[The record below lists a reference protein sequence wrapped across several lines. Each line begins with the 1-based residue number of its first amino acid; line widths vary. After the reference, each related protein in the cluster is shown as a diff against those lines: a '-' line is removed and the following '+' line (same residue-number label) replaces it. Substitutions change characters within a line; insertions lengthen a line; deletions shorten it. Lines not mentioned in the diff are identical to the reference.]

1 MGAALA
7 RGGEIRISLGRSKDL
22 LTTTK
27 TTFEIPFKNCTFPSL
42 ALKDVYIK
50 HFYDL
55 LTFYW
60 HLADC
65 RSIVVLAPLT
75 YSALLSAQYKP
86 QNIIKQFIK
95 SNLFNNYCACNN
107 TARAQKTIRV
117 NRVVNYYKTKIR
129 HIVPIKIIKN
139 RGYILFLL

>member
-1 MGAALA
+1 MPLHFTLYTLHFTLDN
-7 RGGEIRISLGRSKDL
+7 IKI
-22 LTTTK
+22 TTTQ

-60 HLADC
+60 HLVDC
-65 RSIVVLAPLT
+65 RSIMVLAPLT

-95 SNLFNNYCACNN
+95 SNLFNN
-107 TARAQKTIRV
+107 
-117 NRVVNYYKTKIR
+117 
-129 HIVPIKIIKN
+129 
-139 RGYILFLL
+139 LFRSQQHSER